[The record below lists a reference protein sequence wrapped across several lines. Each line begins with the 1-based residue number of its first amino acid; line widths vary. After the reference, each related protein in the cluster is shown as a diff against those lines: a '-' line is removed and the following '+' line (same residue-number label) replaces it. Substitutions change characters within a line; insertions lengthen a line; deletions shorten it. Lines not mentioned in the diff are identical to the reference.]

1 MPDVRSIRIIAR
13 DGERI
18 RAIVYG
24 RSGLRAPF
32 EMILRPGWCLM
43 QSRFLILG
51 MAAIPAG
58 DHTRFGYLAGL
69 RVPGK
74 RIIAP
79 LLRPARRRLARSV
92 LHRFEARFIHPNP
105 H

>member
-1 MPDVRSIRIIAR
+1 
-13 DGERI
+13 
-18 RAIVYG
+18 
-24 RSGLRAPF
+24 
-32 EMILRPGWCLM
+32 MILRPGWCLM
-43 QSRFLILG
+43 QSRFLTLG

-69 RVPGK
+69 RVPGN

-79 LLRPARRRLARSV
+79 LLRPAQRRLARSV
-92 LHRFEARFIHPNP
+92 LHRFEARFHPNP